1 MIHLDDENLGKIDKN
16 HGLSTDEILEQGKL
30 IKEYLHKIHSKNPG
44 FYDVIDDNT
53 LIKAINIFAKKAE
66 GKFTDV
72 VVFGIGGS
80 SLGTACLKQCFKKFA
95 IERPLKEGEI
105 KTPELHVISNIDPVL
120 IKKFA
125 SILDLPKTLFIVVS
139 KSGTTS
145 ETMAQYLYFRQKCKE
160 KKLTIKNHFAFVTD
174 KEEGLLRTIATK
186 DYIQAFEIPKNI
198 GGRFSV
204 LTSAAL
210 LPAKLCGIDIQKII
224 AGAKK
229 MKDEFE
235 KTEIAENTPFRF
247 AAIQYLLSQ
256 KGKNINVLMPY
267 SQQLDRLTDWYTQ
280 LLAESIGKQGK
291 GLTPLKALG
300 VEDQHSQIQLYNDG
314 PNDKLIIFIEA
325 EELTDPLVI
334 PNPHTDIPA
343 FDIINK
349 KVTFN
354 KLITIE
360 KKGTEMALTEN
371 NRPNITLKINNISE
385 ETLGELFLLFEASVA
400 FLGEFFDV
408 YAFDQPAVELGKKF
422 SKELLLKEYS

>member
-1 MIHLDDENLGKIDKN
+1 MIYLDYENLGKINKD
-16 HGLSTDEILEQGKL
+16 HGLSADEILEQNKL

-44 FYDVIDDNT
+44 FYDVIDDNAP
-53 LIKAINIFAKKAE
+53 IKAINIFAKKSE
-66 GKFTDV
+66 GKFTDIV
-72 VVFGIGGS
+72 VLGIGGS
-80 SLGTACLKQCFKKFA
+80 SLGTSCLKQCFKKFA
-95 IERPLKEGEI
+95 IEKPLKEDEI
-105 KTPELHVISNIDPVL
+105 KSPELHVISNIDPIL

-125 SILDLPKTLFIVVS
+125 SILDLSKTLFIVVS
-139 KSGTTS
+139 KSGTTL
-145 ETMAQYLYFRQKCKE
+145 ETISQYLYFRQKCKE
-160 KKLTIKNHFAFVTD
+160 KKLTIKNHFAFITD
-174 KEEGLLRTIATK
+174 REEGMLREIAIK
-186 DYIQAFEIPKNI
+186 DSIPAFEIPKNI

-204 LTSAAL
+204 LTPVSL

-229 MKDEFE
+229 MRDEFQ
-235 KTEIAENTPFRF
+235 KTEITENTPFRL

-256 KGKNINVLMPY
+256 KGKNINILMPY
-267 SQQLDRLTDWYTQ
+267 SQQLDNLTDWYTQ

-314 PNDKLIIFIEA
+314 PNDKLITFIEVDNLA
-325 EELTDPLVI
+325 DPLII
-334 PNPHTDIPA
+334 PNPHTDIPE
-343 FDIINK
+343 FDIINR

-354 KLITIE
+354 KLMTLE
-360 KKGTEMALTEN
+360 KRGTEMALTEN
-371 NRPNITLKINNISE
+371 NRPNITLKINDISE
-385 ETLGELFLLFEASVA
+385 ETLGELFMLFEASVA